1 MNDKCISLLLS
12 RFDRHY
18 LLCVE
23 RIFLEKNDTTYINSY
38 VGWSIKRVMPDE
50 DDTPTY
56 LHEGKEK
63 KRFNFSG
70 KLSSLAELHR
80 ALVYVQRSSKMLPMV
95 TKEEARVLEK
105 DQFGIIDITQAC
117 EPQYSNRIFAFS
129 SFRAFI
135 TDVTY
140 KSPAGHL
147 VTYKGLILTK
157 KKTDKS
163 KSKDPTKAFFSLN
176 IPARRIPFLVLAVE
190 LCMEA
195 NNIESIVDQDGA
207 DDEQPDET
215 FEAAHCLEKQEVK
228 GRKRGKAKTIKSAS
242 LVVSDESGSDDDEV
256 MKEVEEGVEDEDDDG
271 DGGDDE
277 EEVEEEEADDG
288 KTVEEDEEEEV
299 EVMETSEDEEEEE
312 EKEKKKK
319 PAAKAVKPKRK
330 TRSTRKK

>member
-1 MNDKCISLLLS
+1 MNAQSNFSLLLY

-50 DDTPTY
+50 NDTPTFV
-56 LHEGKEK
+56 HDGKEK

-95 TKEEARVLEK
+95 TKEEARGLEK

-157 KKTDKS
+157 KKSDKS

-176 IPARRIPFLVLAVE
+176 VPARRIPFLVLAVE

-195 NNIESIVDQDGA
+195 NNIESIVDKDVN
-207 DDEQPDET
+207 DDNEQSDES
-215 FEAAHCLEKQEVK
+215 FEATHCLEKQEVK
-228 GRKRGKAKTIKSAS
+228 GRKRAKTKMVKSAS
-242 LVVSDESGSDDDEV
+242 LVVSDESGSEDEEV
-256 MKEVEEGVEDEDDDG
+256 VEDVEEEDEDG
-271 DGGDDE
+271 D
-277 EEVEEEEADDG
+277 EEVEEEEAHG
-288 KTVEEDEEEEV
+288 GEGVEEDGEEEV
-299 EVMETSEDEEEEE
+299 EVLATSEDEEEEE
-312 EKEKKKK
+312 EEEEKKK
-319 PAAKAVKPKRK
+319 PTAKADKPTRK